1 MTIILLRQ
9 VVQLDG
15 ELRKITQLDP
25 QQSGWASAQELQ
37 GRIVAIGAEVLG
49 AVGQW
54 PGLGSGAAEG
64 ELPEETTEDS
74 TEAGQAV
81 NTLVQLSAAQD
92 RIVNLPSSLFV
103 QGRSGT
109 VSCET
114 MLKQGQPSKLTDC
127 SWMVRAKRSRFCSG
141 W

>member
-1 MTIILLRQ
+1 MRALADGDNEHLLMVTIDMLRQ

-25 QQSGWASAQELQ
+25 QQSGWASAQELH

-54 PGLGSGAAEG
+54 PGLGAVEG
-64 ELPEETTEDS
+64 ELEETTEDS

-81 NTLVQLSAAQD
+81 STLVQLSADQD

-114 MLKQGQPSKLTDC
+114 MLKANPAS
-127 SWMVRAKRSRFCSG
+127 
-141 W
+141 